1 MTGRS
6 RTCIVNERAGQLCNR
21 AWNANDPHYTL
32 RCIGFQYGRLPTEKK
47 YEYAKVFLLFP
58 LVSSSFHLGEAISDG
73 STPHDRACLLIM
85 GQRSLEKRRRL
96 SWADLKQKNV
106 ICRAGDSCFIT
117 NTFVVF

>member
-1 MTGRS
+1 MLANCVTGRGMQTILIILS
-6 RTCIVNERAGQLCNR
+6 GVLDFNTVVS
-21 AWNANDPHYTL
+21 P
-32 RCIGFQYGRLPTEKK
+32 PKKK

-58 LVSSSFHLGEAISDG
+58 LVSSSFHLGEALSDG